1 MKMLRLYSLEEFEQ
15 KPHINQIFNDEMYDY
30 DQQEEND
37 FKVVTANVEVNE
49 KQNIN
54 FYRYFFVKVK
64 DFN

>member
-1 MKMLRLYSLEEFEQ
+1 MLRLYSLEEFEQ

-54 FYRYFFVKVK
+54 FYR
-64 DFN
+64 